1 MSQLSPLQKA
11 IAGYSGGYSQLF
23 RTLGSTGAFGCAHY
37 ELLQLFSHALFALQW
52 MADHVQLITTNK
64 YLTCIYYIVVTQDKY
79 LLQKI
84 TMNFHTVLFFCAV
97 LSLCTRAG
105 IYTKEK
111 ERQNSNRKSHLTL
124 LILQHVT
131 MVTMG
136 DHDYWGPV

>member
-1 MSQLSPLQKA
+1 
-11 IAGYSGGYSQLF
+11 
-23 RTLGSTGAFGCAHY
+23 
-37 ELLQLFSHALFALQW
+37 

-84 TMNFHTVLFFCAV
+84 TMNFHTVLFFLCGFI
-97 LSLCTRAG
+97 SLYSSWH
-105 IYTKEK
+105 IYKRK
-111 ERQNSNRKSHLTL
+111 RKAKQQQKSHLTL

-136 DHDYWGPV
+136 DHDYWGLFGYKG